1 MDHVDT
7 LLVSSVVTI
16 QTTVNLGY
24 NDMVFAQDVYRYT
37 ANIVIAND
45 HYSEDYE

>member
-1 MDHVDT
+1 V
-7 LLVSSVVTI
+7 LFSVP
-16 QTTVNLGY
+16 VNLGY